1 MNRQM
6 LMAHLAQADRQLAE
20 LAVRIEQ
27 QKAVIARLDTGG
39 QNTAHAA
46 FLLQQ
51 ALGLQELHQAHR
63 DRLKREL
70 SKV

>member
-6 LMAHLAQADRQLAE
+6 LKDHLGQADRQLAE

-27 QKAVIARLDTGG
+27 QKTHIARLEAGG
-39 QNTAHAA
+39 QDTAHAS

-51 ALGLQELHQAHR
+51 ARGLQRLHQTHR
-63 DRLKREL
+63 DWLKREL
-70 SKV
+70 AKV

>member
-6 LMAHLAQADRQLAE
+6 LIDHLVQADRQLAE
-20 LAVRIEQ
+20 LAVRIQQ
-27 QKAVIARLDTGG
+27 QKAVIARLERSG
-39 QNTAHAA
+39 QNTEHAV